1 MIAVHVKVIYGDY
14 EIHYSE
20 QEYHDNR
27 IEDFK
32 FILGQ
37 HIRKSGFWLTSI
49 VDVYTEYYPE
59 KRKFKIINYTNR
71 FKLAIENALQNNK
84 QFCREYLL

>member
-1 MIAVHVKVIYGDY
+1 MVTVHVRIIYGDY

-32 FILGQ
+32 FNLGQ
-37 HIRKSGFWLTSI
+37 HIRRSGFWLTSF

-59 KRKFKIINYTNR
+59 KQKFKITDYTKR
-71 FKLAIENALQNNK
+71 FSLAIENALKNNRE
-84 QFCREYLL
+84 FCREYLL